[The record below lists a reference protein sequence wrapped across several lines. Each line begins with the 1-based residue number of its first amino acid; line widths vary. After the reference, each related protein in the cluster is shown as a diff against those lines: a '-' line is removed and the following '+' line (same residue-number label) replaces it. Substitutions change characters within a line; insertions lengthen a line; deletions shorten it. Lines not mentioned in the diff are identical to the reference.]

1 MIGLNTA
8 GATHRAECDTTR
20 GNKGLATIVSGDSS
34 LAGIDLGR
42 SGTTLVGIGLG
53 GLPSPVFGVITGQA
67 GDGVLRAAGRV
78 GRATRDGRR
87 ARSAGVEAASGRG
100 GDWCKLWND
109 KSGGHVGRCLVHS
122 RAFALLG
129 PRGDPGRR
137 VDLLVNQIEDLIIIV
152 EGEKFLCG
160 GLHEA

>member
-1 MIGLNTA
+1 MIGSNTA
-8 GATHRAECDTTR
+8 GATHRAERDTTR
-20 GNKGLATIVSGDSS
+20 GNKGLATIVGGDSS

-42 SGTTLVGIGLG
+42 SGTTLVGVGLG
-53 GLPSPVFGVITGQA
+53 GLPSPVFGLITGQA
-67 GDGVLRAAGRV
+67 VGGVLRAAGRV
-78 GRATRDGRR
+78 GRATGDGGR

-100 GDWCKLWND
+100 RDWCKLWDD
-109 KSGGHVGRCLVHS
+109 KRGGHVGWCLVRR

-129 PRGDPGRR
+129 PCGDPGRR
-137 VDLLVNQIEDLIIIV
+137 VDLLVDQVEDLIIIV